1 MTQSTTPRHRKSS
14 SAPAVANAL
23 FVPLGVADHGTGYRQ
38 ASDEEILASARAL
51 LARRVRRGI
60 SFTSPNVVKEYLLHK
75 YSPLDHEVF
84 VMIALDNRHRL
95 IAVTELFR
103 GTVDGSSVHPREV
116 VKEALRLQA
125 AAVCFAHPHPSGNPE
140 PSQSDELITSR
151 LKDALSLVDIRV
163 LDHFVLAGDTVV
175 SFSERGLL

>member
-1 MTQSTTPRHRKSS
+1 MTASLACRRRKSATS
-14 SAPAVANAL
+14 PTPSRL
-23 FVPLGVADHGTGYRQ
+23 LVPLGVADGRESYRE

-60 SFTSPNVVKEYLLHK
+60 SFTSPSVVKEYLLHE
-75 YSPLDHEVF
+75 YSQLDYEVF
-84 VMIALDNRHRL
+84 VLIALDNRNRL
-95 IAVTELFR
+95 IAITEMFR
-103 GTVDGSSVHPREV
+103 GTIDGSSVHPREV

-151 LKDALSLVDIRV
+151 LKSALALVDIAV

-175 SFSERGLL
+175 SFAERGLI